1 MKRTR
6 ILPLIAGVA
15 MLATAALPMGRV
27 FAASS
32 PSWIDDIS
40 TATISRTIKNGYGSI
55 HETFNYTVTADSD
68 NPTGA
73 TGAPTSATIVFND
86 TVSPVSDIKKTAT
99 LNFGSMQFEKIG
111 DYSYVIREASS
122 SNDAIYPT
130 DGAYYTAIVS
140 VRNNDTLTGFVAS
153 LIVEDSEGNKLN
165 TINGNNS
172 EVEFL
177 STPALTNI
185 QVTATAS
192 GNAADPNKCF
202 KYTIDFEL
210 PDYAASDAYTVNT
223 TSTCDN
229 PSSVTSGG
237 YVSLKAGDSV
247 TIGLSGTSSQ
257 IPNGTAYSISKT
269 EQDDYTVSYDG
280 VEEDSVRK
288 TTAMP
293 TDPAYQTENKT
304 TINEEL
310 NSAVNTDGFIS
321 IAIYVVLAIAG
332 GIGVFFAIKKKNQ
345 KEEVEA

>member
-86 TVSPVSDIKKTAT
+86 TVSPVSDIKKTTT

-130 DGAYYTAIVS
+130 DGAYV
-140 VRNNDTLTGFVAS
+140 LWPAS
-153 LIVEDSEGNKLN
+153 LLRIR
-165 TINGNNS
+165 
-172 EVEFL
+172 
-177 STPALTNI
+177 
-185 QVTATAS
+185 
-192 GNAADPNKCF
+192 
-202 KYTIDFEL
+202 
-210 PDYAASDAYTVNT
+210 
-223 TSTCDN
+223 
-229 PSSVTSGG
+229 
-237 YVSLKAGDSV
+237 KA
-247 TIGLSGTSSQ
+247 
-257 IPNGTAYSISKT
+257 IS
-269 EQDDYTVSYDG
+269 
-280 VEEDSVRK
+280 
-288 TTAMP
+288 
-293 TDPAYQTENKT
+293 
-304 TINEEL
+304 
-310 NSAVNTDGFIS
+310 
-321 IAIYVVLAIAG
+321 
-332 GIGVFFAIKKKNQ
+332 
-345 KEEVEA
+345 